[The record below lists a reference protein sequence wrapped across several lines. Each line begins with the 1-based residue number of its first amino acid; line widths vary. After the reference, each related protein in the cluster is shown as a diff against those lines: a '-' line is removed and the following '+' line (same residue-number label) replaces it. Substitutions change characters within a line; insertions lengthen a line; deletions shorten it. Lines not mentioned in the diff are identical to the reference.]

1 MIYLASPYS
10 HPDRHVSERRFEL
23 ACRATAQLIRCGHA
37 TFSPIAHSHPLVRF
51 GLPTDW
57 EFWQQC
63 DREHMRCCHQVVVLT
78 LDGWRE
84 SRGVQ
89 AEIDLAIDMD
99 LPIRYLSP
107 EMISNVSGG
116 DTSISVRPSSQ
127 ATSIWCHTSRPDP

>member
-10 HPDRHVSERRFEL
+10 HSEPNVRAARYEM
-23 ACRATAQLIRCGHA
+23 ACQATAAIIREGQPV
-37 TFSPIAHSHPLVRF
+37 FSPIVHSHPLVRF

-57 EFWQQC
+57 EFWQRC
-63 DREHMRCCHQVVVLT
+63 DRQYMRGCREVVVLT
-78 LDGWRE
+78 LAGWRE

-99 LPIRYLSP
+99 LPVSYLSP

-116 DTSISVRPSSQ
+116 ETNISDRPLSQETSI
-127 ATSIWCHTSRPDP
+127 

>member
-10 HPDRHVSERRFEL
+10 HPDPRVSERRYEL
-23 ACRATAQLIRCGHA
+23 ACRAAAQLIRGGEP
-37 TFSPIAHSHPLVRF
+37 TFSPIVHSHPLVRF

-57 EFWQQC
+57 EFWQRN
-63 DREHMRCCHQVVVLT
+63 DREHMRCCHQLVVLT

-89 AEIDLAIDMD
+89 VEIDLAISMD

-107 EMISNVSGG
+107 ETISKLSGG
-116 DTSISVRPSSQ
+116 ETSMSVRPSSQ
-127 ATSIWCHTSRPDP
+127 ATSIWCQLSRPEP

>member
-10 HPDRHVSERRFEL
+10 HPDPHVSRQRFEL
-23 ACRATAQLIRCGHA
+23 ACRAAAQLIRDGKP
-37 TFSPIAHSHPLVRF
+37 TFSPIVHSHPLVRF

-57 EFWQQC
+57 EFWQRN

-78 LDGWRE
+78 LEGWRE

-99 LPIRYLSP
+99 LPIRYLSV
-107 EMISNVSGG
+107 EMISNASGG
-116 DTSISVRPSSQ
+116 DTNISVRPSSQ
-127 ATSIWCHTSRPDP
+127 ATSSWCQVSRPEP